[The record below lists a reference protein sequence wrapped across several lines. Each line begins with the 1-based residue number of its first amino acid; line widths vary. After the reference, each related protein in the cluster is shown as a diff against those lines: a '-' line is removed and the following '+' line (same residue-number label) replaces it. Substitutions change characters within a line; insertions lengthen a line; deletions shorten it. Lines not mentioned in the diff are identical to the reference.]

1 LERRKL
7 SWRDDCP
14 FDNDENGTIDYVEG
28 TIVNHPTDGDLA
40 IQVFGS
46 RDEAE
51 QAYNHTFSS
60 ERGY

>member
-1 LERRKL
+1 M
-7 SWRDDCP
+7 
-14 FDNDENGTIDYVEG
+14 
-28 TIVNHPTDGDLA
+28 VNHPTDGNLA